1 MIGAIPPLL
10 AAVSTPMDYRRVT
23 MTDRGG
29 LGELQHS
36 ACVASAR

>member
-1 MIGAIPPLL
+1 MCDDWCSPP
-10 AAVSTPMDYRRVT
+10 TPMDYHRVT